1 MYTPHNNSTVSLFD
15 FVNVDMFQTSLLNC
29 SNVKA
34 SKREELI
41 IIKTFNHVNQKNYNM
56 VFIQGLQEMCVQI
69 KNSSSVMLHTTY
81 LKTALFSNAT
91 PYGSTE

>member
-1 MYTPHNNSTVSLFD
+1 M

-41 IIKTFNHVNQKNYNM
+41 RIKTFNHVNQQNYNM

-69 KNSSSVMLHTTY
+69 K
-81 LKTALFSNAT
+81 
-91 PYGSTE
+91 